1 MMCKFIESFIR
12 LVEQM
17 FGTYRHHGDGVRAN
31 GEPCGDNQEV
41 WFVYLL

>member
-17 FGTYRHHGDGVRAN
+17 FGTYRRHGDGVRAN
-31 GEPCGDNQEV
+31 DEPCADNQEV